1 MLRENYFLE
10 FFSHAHSDLFFQY
23 AHTCMKNAHA
33 HTHGCGLNANSSSV
47 KRTVNP
53 RFAKIKSANFIIHAK
68 NLPDSMLFLSITV
81 YYRLG
86 VVLFLNSP

>member
-47 KRTVNP
+47 KLNP
-53 RFAKIKSANFIIHAK
+53 RILLSTQKTCPTVCYSYQLLYTI
-68 NLPDSMLFLSITV
+68 DWELF
-81 YYRLG
+81 Y
-86 VVLFLNSP
+86 F